1 MKKPTTYQT
10 AKANAL
16 QSLQSFARGVHNSL
30 QLKGDKPAQCMHIND
45 RADAISKDL
54 PPSMADHER
63 ERITKALSDLACKLH
78 PKK

>member
-1 MKKPTTYQT
+1 MKTRTAYQT

-16 QSLQSFARGVHNSL
+16 QSLRTYAKIIKGLHSKTDRAGVR
-30 QLKGDKPAQCMHIND
+30 MHIND

-63 ERITKALSDLACKLH
+63 ERITKALHDLAGRLH

>member
-1 MKKPTTYQT
+1 MRTPKAYQT

-16 QSLQSFARGVHNSL
+16 QYLRMHTKDIRKHL
-30 QLKGDKPAQCMHIND
+30 PTDKPAQRMEIND
-45 RADAISKDL
+45 MADAISKDL

-63 ERITKALSDLACKLH
+63 ERITKALHDLAGRLH

>member
-1 MKKPTTYQT
+1 MKKPTAYQT

-16 QSLQSFARGVHNSL
+16 RELRSTAKDIRNQYPT
-30 QLKGDKPAQCMHIND
+30 DKPAQCMHIND

-63 ERITKALSDLACKLH
+63 ERITKALADLACKLH